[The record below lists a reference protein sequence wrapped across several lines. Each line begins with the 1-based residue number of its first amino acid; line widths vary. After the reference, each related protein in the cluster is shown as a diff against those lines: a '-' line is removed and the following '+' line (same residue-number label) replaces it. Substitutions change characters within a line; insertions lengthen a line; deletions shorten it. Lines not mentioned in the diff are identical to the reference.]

1 MVSSGWKVKF
11 RVDFMAKN
19 KTEKAKKQEIS
30 KEEIEEQVVSLANAG
45 HSPSSIGLILR
56 DEHGV
61 KNFRDE
67 MGKTVQELLKEN
79 NLLGEMP
86 EDLLNLI
93 KRSVVLFNHM
103 NKNKKDYS
111 AKRGYELTV
120 SKIRR
125 LTKYYAKK
133 NKIPQ
138 GWAYTPEQAALLVK

>member
-1 MVSSGWKVKF
+1 
-11 RVDFMAKN
+11 MA
-19 KTEKAKKQEIS
+19 AKKKTKEVSVKEYDS
-30 KEEIEEQVVSLANAG
+30 KDIEEQIVSLANAG
-45 HSPSSIGLILR
+45 HSASKIGLILR

-61 KNFRDE
+61 KNFVE
-67 MGKTVQELLKEN
+67 ASGKGIQQVLKEN

-93 KRSVVLFNHM
+93 RRSVVLYNHM

-125 LTKYYAKK
+125 LTKYYSKK
-133 NKIPQ
+133 ERIPA
-138 GWAYTPEQAALLVK
+138 GWAYSPEQAALLVK